1 MINCSTLDGTSGRK
15 NRRKLA
21 QSSKRNAAL
30 LVSVSI
36 SARDDIESEMNQ
48 SIAIHDGHR
57 KRVKLPRRPIGIRS
71 KRFHQLVLVGQR
83 DDLQIFWSPGDG
95 SQSPVIKIGLDGE
108 RFCVRQIET
117 EFEEVA

>member
-1 MINCSTLDGTSGRK
+1 
-15 NRRKLA
+15 
-21 QSSKRNAAL
+21 
-30 LVSVSI
+30 
-36 SARDDIESEMNQ
+36 MNQ

-83 DDLQIFWSPGDG
+83 DDLQILWSPGDG
-95 SQSPVIKIGLDGE
+95 SQSPVIKIELDGE
-108 RFCVRQIET
+108 RFGVRPFET

>member
-1 MINCSTLDGTSGRK
+1 MINCSTLDGTGGRK

-21 QSSKRNAAL
+21 NHRSECRVAGDWQAFN
-30 LVSVSI
+30 
-36 SARDDIESEMNQ
+36 ARDDIESEMNQ

-95 SQSPVIKIGLDGE
+95 SRNPLIKIGLDGE
-108 RFCVRQIET
+108 RFCVRLFET